1 MYQKSTLMD
10 KRSEQ
15 LKVRLTK
22 EEMKRLEAYAE
33 SKGYSKS
40 EIIRDYI
47 KRLPKPK
54 LDGG

>member
-1 MYQKSTLMD
+1 MD